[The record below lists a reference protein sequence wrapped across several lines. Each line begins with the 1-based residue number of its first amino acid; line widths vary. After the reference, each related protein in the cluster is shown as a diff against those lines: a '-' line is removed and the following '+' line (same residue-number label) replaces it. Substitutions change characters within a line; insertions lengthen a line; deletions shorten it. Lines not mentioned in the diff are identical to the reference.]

1 MATVAIRGHN
11 YIKSDTS
18 EVVCFV
24 LVKRKMEC
32 FNKNKN
38 KVPNATVKIHDN
50 TESGLCVCVCMCV
63 STVCSVQAGLE
74 VIKAAGFV
82 LRQIDFKSS
91 SEEEKFLVAT
101 EQERIATNVK
111 CWTDL

>member
-1 MATVAIRGHN
+1 
-11 YIKSDTS
+11 
-18 EVVCFV
+18 
-24 LVKRKMEC
+24 
-32 FNKNKN
+32 
-38 KVPNATVKIHDN
+38 
-50 TESGLCVCVCMCV
+50 MCV